1 MNNEEEEQSVSRWGC
16 NNYFNGRVEK
26 VVSVSIDK
34 EAIEKI
40 LSILAKQNSKK
51 PYREEESCEEEL
63 FHFIHPEVED
73 EEAVR
78 IHMAI
83 KRAVAYQRIPEICAY
98 LKELKQKGKVMLP
111 PSPIV
116 MNKELVRLGMPNGKG
131 FGEKYFC
138 NIYSNI
144 YTT

>member
-1 MNNEEEEQSVSRWGC
+1 M
-16 NNYFNGRVEK
+16 
-26 VVSVSIDK
+26 
-34 EAIEKI
+34 
-40 LSILAKQNSKK
+40 
-51 PYREEESCEEEL
+51 
-63 FHFIHPEVED
+63 HEVED

-116 MNKELVRLGMPNGKG
+116 MYKELVRLGMPNGKG